1 MSVLSYLLVC
11 RTFFARK
18 IACIFSPSMKFFYTA
33 SLAVAASA
41 TSVGELIQLFGSSS
55 NTTTTASPVEVNGK
69 VDDLKE
75 YFANVQEVTPLTVTE
90 MGDVAPEGSVE
101 ETINF
106 FETLANLGNT
116 TRIPT
121 TRIPR
126 KGCFGLDCS
135 TSPQPT
141 TESSTTST
149 STTSTTSS
157 TTTTESTTTSESTS
171 TTESAP
177 QRAVVA
183 RSSPPQVMLRGRS
196 LTSQQWTSR
205 IEVTTNGDGV
215 VKICSH
221 WGCQNYLTSDDDE

>member
-1 MSVLSYLLVC
+1 MSVLSYVLVW
-11 RTFFARK
+11 RIFFARK
-18 IACIFSPSMKFFYTA
+18 IACIFSPSMKFFYIA

-41 TSVGELIQLFGSSS
+41 TSVDELIQLFGSSS
-55 NTTTTASPVEVNGK
+55 NTTSTTARPVEVNGK
-69 VDDLKE
+69 VDELKE

-121 TRIPR
+121 RIPR

-135 TSPQPT
+135 TSPQPK
-141 TESSTTST
+141 TESSTTTTTST

-157 TTTTESTTTSESTS
+157 TTTSTTSTTTS

-196 LTSQQWTSR
+196 LTAQQWTSR
-205 IEVTTNGDGV
+205 IEVTTNGNGV
-215 VKICSH
+215 VKICSQ
-221 WGCQNYLTSDDDE
+221 WGCQDYLSSDDE